1 MPIPLK
7 TLWVKRYTWP
17 LCVCVC
23 VCFVMVLGVT
33 DVVAGVLHRV
43 GYSYYQFILCGD
55 HMRQLSEAL
64 MCTDP
69 GSMCPDLWGVIR

>member
-1 MPIPLK
+1 
-7 TLWVKRYTWP
+7 
-17 LCVCVC
+17 
-23 VCFVMVLGVT
+23 MVLGVT
-33 DVVAGVLHRV
+33 DVVAGILHRV

-69 GSMCPDLWGVIR
+69 GSMCPDLWGGIR

>member
-1 MPIPLK
+1 
-7 TLWVKRYTWP
+7 
-17 LCVCVC
+17 
-23 VCFVMVLGVT
+23 MVLGVT

-69 GSMCPDLWGVIR
+69 GSMCPDLWGRIR

>member
-1 MPIPLK
+1 MGKKVYVAL
-7 TLWVKRYTWP
+7 VF
-17 LCVCVC
+17 CFFFVFFFF
-23 VCFVMVLGVT
+23 FVMVLGVT

-69 GSMCPDLWGVIR
+69 GSMCPDLWGRIR